1 MAKRR
6 NARKGSR
13 TISKRKQRKIDSGK
27 NLQRRIVSS
36 TLRGITDVKVLIHR
50 SVFSGQYSLAMLRK
64 MLSFGVRADESF
76 EEYGRYTYKR
86 NIQLS
91 TGRAGLHFKFP
102 SDGYGP
108 SCLITTNKST
118 YDHLLNIYNRLP
130 KLKITRLEYAIDL
143 FCRDR
148 DAVSDLLW
156 LMGRY
161 LYTPNAVRTSR
172 DGDKFCGY
180 QDRDRAKNAVYYIWM
195 HKYSGKHI
203 KVYERGPDSKRIP
216 GTPKWRHQDV
226 DRVRIEF
233 KLRRTAITKKYGL
246 STLKQ
251 LLLDP
256 KFADIAR
263 EYVQFKNFKFSDKL
277 VQDWEDYISEDDE
290 GNQESFV
297 QEALAAKDNAN
308 LKNILQYIEDNQRM
322 QALKKRILKA
332 AIAFDKHW
340 GRGSRRLKG

>member
-1 MAKRR
+1 LAYAR
-6 NARKGSR
+6 NIGKGSR
-13 TISKRKQRKIDSGK
+13 TLSKREQRRINAGK
-27 NLQRRIVSS
+27 NLQRRIVTS
-36 TLRGITDVKVLIHR
+36 TLHGITDIRVLIHR
-50 SVFSGQYSLAMLRK
+50 SVFSGQYSLAMLQRK
-64 MLSFGVRADESF
+64 LGFGVQADGPF
-76 EEYGRYTYKR
+76 EEYSRYSYRR
-86 NIQLS
+86 NIQLG

-118 YDHLLNIYNRLP
+118 YDHLLNIHNRLP

-143 FCRDR
+143 ICRDH

-156 LMGRY
+156 LVKRY
-161 LYTPNAVRTSR
+161 IYAPNAIQTSMA
-172 DGDKFCGY
+172 GGKFWGY

-216 GTPKWRHQDV
+216 GTPKWRHKDV

-263 EYVQFKNFKFSDKL
+263 EYIQFKNFKFSSEL
-277 VQDWEDYISEDDE
+277 PQDSEDYLSEDDE

-297 QEALAAKDNAN
+297 QEALAAKDNTN
-308 LKNILQYIEDNQRM
+308 LKNLLQYIEDNQRM